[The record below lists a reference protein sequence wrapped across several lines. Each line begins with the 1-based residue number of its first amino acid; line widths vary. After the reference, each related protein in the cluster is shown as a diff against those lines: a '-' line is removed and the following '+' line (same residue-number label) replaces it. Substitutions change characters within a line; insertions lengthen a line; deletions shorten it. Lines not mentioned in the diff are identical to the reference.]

1 MPQQFLHNFEFRA
14 HASQQRRTRL
24 AQRKTPLL
32 RQSEAMSAHVI
43 SRESGGSMEEAAKAV
58 KAKSLIIVSATE
70 RVVNPGPALSFAKLI
85 RAEVLKTSQQV
96 QSGAHRL
103 RHG

>member
-1 MPQQFLHNFEFRA
+1 
-14 HASQQRRTRL
+14 
-24 AQRKTPLL
+24 
-32 RQSEAMSAHVI
+32 
-43 SRESGGSMEEAAKAV
+43 MEEAAKAV